1 VPRDKPLN
9 SITYSKRPNH
19 PAHSIASEFLHDN
32 VRPVAGFSVGR
43 RRPSPS
49 PALVHLRK
57 RLSSSTVRPSSC
69 HHVRICTDRERPTPK
84 SARSKQRTYQ
94 QRKHS
99 KKWREAGSYW
109 PSKWNGLTGRSLPF
123 ATKKVI
129 AHCAN
134 KSAPGRR
141 RFGKWKKIIWSS
153 RAHQLLAPPASGT
166 MTTMT
171 CSPSVVGLIMKA
183 AASPAG
189 TPWLWT
195 LAFGHHEDRTPH
207 PRICRNPRGRH
218 GSVREELAAEA
229 RSLGKI
235 GHHDQDAPQR
245 DQHSKPER
253 GGPYYQTHVH
263 YSM

>member
-1 VPRDKPLN
+1 
-9 SITYSKRPNH
+9 
-19 PAHSIASEFLHDN
+19 
-32 VRPVAGFSVGR
+32 VAGFSVGR

-123 ATKKVI
+123 ATKKMI

-153 RAHQLLAPPASGT
+153 RAHQLLAPPAT

-171 CSPSVVGLIMKA
+171 CSPRHRRR
-183 AASPAG
+183 P
-189 TPWLWT
+189 
-195 LAFGHHEDRTPH
+195 HHEGRRIASRDAVAMDFGVRPSRRPH
-207 PRICRNPRGRH
+207 PPPTDMPQPARPLWQRSRRAGG
-218 GSVREELAAEA
+218 GS
-229 RSLGKI
+229 
-235 GHHDQDAPQR
+235 
-245 DQHSKPER
+245 
-253 GGPYYQTHVH
+253 
-263 YSM
+263 